1 MTQVES
7 LAITIEALAQLGRLE
22 DIDAATVAVAQGLA
36 AAVDADPTNASL
48 WREFRAAV
56 ETLRGV
62 GAESSNDDAFAQAIA
77 AIMRPEVRDGQNA
90 KSTNARATGRSS
102 R

>member
-7 LAITIEALAQLGRLE
+7 LAETIAALRSSGRLE
-22 DIDAATVAVAQGLA
+22 QVDAATVAVAQGLA
-36 AAVDADPTNASL
+36 AAIDADPTNASM
-48 WREFRAAV
+48 WREYRAAV

-62 GAESSNDDAFAQAIA
+62 GADSNSDDAFTEALA
-77 AIMRPEVRDGQNA
+77 AIMRPAVRNA
-90 KSTNARATGRSS
+90 EDAKPRQPRPAGRSS

>member
-1 MTQVES
+1 MTQVDS
-7 LAITIEALAQLGRLE
+7 LAATIEALAAAGRLE
-22 DIDAATVAVAQGLA
+22 AIDAATVAVAQGLA

-48 WREFRAAV
+48 WREYRAAV

-62 GAESSNDDAFAQAIA
+62 GADSSSDDAFAQALA
-77 AIMRPEVRDGQNA
+77 AIMRPEVRDEADTKPRQSRSA
-90 KSTNARATGRSS
+90 GRSS